1 MEVTIDN
8 LDDMCSLMCDNVVPQ
23 KGERTMRY
31 EDYKVEDMVF
41 TNKEDWTEEEKREF
55 LDTCPEGKGT
65 PEKIEAL
72 YSLLDA
78 IDNGEIKINQYREIN
93 KNSGAAYGK
102 RNGNIIHLSTMRY
115 STHKTL
121 CINAD
126 GEEKEINSVWRIET
140 LIKDLQDINHRF
152 NRIAMIYENREAQY
166 KKKHE
171 EEMYEETN
179 RERIIANRIAY
190 IWLDSLRLEIPTEVK
205 ERDYWRSEQGIP
217 QFEAN
222 TKNFR
227 GYDFISRSNYGELK
241 FYNKVVSKEDAE
253 YISKVI
259 ERATWDLLPVMN
271 KCRAAIEDLKEKYKD
286 KED

>member
-31 EDYKVEDMVF
+31 EDYIVEDMVF

-55 LDTCPEGKGT
+55 LDTCPEGKGIEEKVEILNGLLEAIESGELKMSGWNEIKLNSAAAYAKRHNNCISISRMSYSDT
-65 PEKIEAL
+65 KAVCIQVDGENEYLKNQWDITRLIKNLSDIEKRFEKIKRKYLE
-72 YSLLDA
+72 
-78 IDNGEIKINQYREIN
+78 RETI
-93 KNSGAAYGK
+93 
-102 RNGNIIHLSTMRY
+102 
-115 STHKTL
+115 
-121 CINAD
+121 
-126 GEEKEINSVWRIET
+126 
-140 LIKDLQDINHRF
+140 
-152 NRIAMIYENREAQY
+152 Y

-171 EEMYEETN
+171 KEIYEETN
-179 RERIIANRIAY
+179 KERIIASRIAY
-190 IWLDSLRLEIPTEVK
+190 AWLDSLRLEIPTEVK

-217 QFEAN
+217 EFTAN
-222 TKNFR
+222 IKNFR
-227 GYDFISRSNYGELK
+227 GYDFISRSNYGELT

-253 YISKVI
+253 YISKII

-271 KCRAAIEDLKEKYKD
+271 KCKAAIEDLKEKYKD